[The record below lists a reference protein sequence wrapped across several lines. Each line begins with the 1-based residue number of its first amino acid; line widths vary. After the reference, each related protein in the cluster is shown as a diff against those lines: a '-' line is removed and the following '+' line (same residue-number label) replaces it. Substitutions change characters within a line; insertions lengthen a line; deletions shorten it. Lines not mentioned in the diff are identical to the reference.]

1 MDQKYLQSLVPQIME
16 HYGDQIEQQLDPI
29 VRTQLQQLGITPTPI
44 EKQKMQQHLKQTL
57 LRAPIMEI
65 SQDHHAGL
73 SHIMGMDPRHSRI
86 PPRTDINFGPS
97 ALPPNALQAKV
108 FNSRDNPIE
117 IMQISAIMLSAASDA
132 YKKNHPSD
140 NGLVDKK

>member
-29 VRTQLQQLGITPTPI
+29 VRTQLQQLGITPNSD
-44 EKQKMQQHLKQTL
+44 EKQKIHQRLKQTL

-65 SQDHHAGL
+65 SHDHHASL
-73 SHIMGMDPRHSRI
+73 CHIMGLDPQLSRA

-97 ALPPNALQAKV
+97 ALPPNISQAKV
-108 FNSRDNPIE
+108 FNTRDNPIE

-132 YKKNHPSD
+132 YKKNHSSD
-140 NGLVDKK
+140 NELVDKK